1 MMNTR
6 SKTRTQTVSS
16 NTSPASN
23 PKSQV
28 NQVISQTNSSPLVTS
43 PQDKRSPFS
52 SPFARP
58 QSFMRNV
65 LSRVSNQ
72 NNVQLSS
79 APHTA
84 PALIEQSQSSLSHSN
99 EKTIA
104 MEPVSIKKETPSPRK
119 LSPTPEDSFAHLTI
133 PLLLQLPSSTRK
145 LIQISENQK
154 QSRNPTHRKNSFRQ
168 FHPSNSLQ

>member
-6 SKTRTQTVSS
+6 SKTRAQTVSS
-16 NTSPASN
+16 NTSPVSN

-28 NQVISQTNSSPLVTS
+28 NQVISQTNSSPPVTS
-43 PQDKRSPFS
+43 LQDKRSPFS

-72 NNVQLSS
+72 NNVQFSS

-99 EKTIA
+99 ERTIE
-104 MEPVSIKKETPSPRK
+104 MEPVSIKRGTPSPRK
-119 LSPTPEDSFAHLTI
+119 LSPTPEDYVRASDNSPSAPIAVSNLEVNQNRRESETI
-133 PLLLQLPSSTRK
+133 TALHTPHSSTHK
-145 LIQISENQK
+145 
-154 QSRNPTHRKNSFRQ
+154 
-168 FHPSNSLQ
+168 